1 MQRIATKRKT
11 TGKEASSRKFSFLYC
26 LSVENCQASSV
37 CKKFFLDTLGIKEDV
52 VYGACKKKC
61 SGGVV
66 TSDQRGRHMKQRRVA
81 DSIKRGIR
89 QHIES
94 FTPVESHYCRKQT
107 DRKYLPESLSLRK
120 MYRLYQDSC
129 KEQGTTPAME
139 STYRK
144 IFNREFNYY
153 FFTPKKDQCDFCTQ
167 YRNTSSKSEDLERAY
182 QVHCAEK
189 EMARQCKENAKMR
202 AKSEPEIIA
211 ACFDLQQVLNCPH
224 GEISSFYYHRK
235 LSVYNLTVYNM
246 GNGFG
251 SCYLWSEVIACRG
264 ANEVASCL
272 FRFITEHA
280 SQGGKIFELFSDN
293 CGGQNR
299 NRFVATLYWFL
310 VGSIDAIESVTHSFL
325 EVGHTQ
331 NENDSIHSAIERA
344 ARKAKI
350 YTPEQW
356 SAVARTARQNKPYS
370 VQDMQLVDFINFKE
384 VAKEIR
390 NFDVTDAGC
399 KVNWSKLRSIRFSK
413 AEPNIMLV
421 KHSHGDDYAR
431 VDLMRRKRNVTSAAD
446 VQLPQLRTTG
456 LHLSAAK
463 YKDLSVLCAKN
474 LIPPPY
480 HPFFQA
486 LPHDDTA

>member
-1 MQRIATKRKT
+1 
-11 TGKEASSRKFSFLYC
+11 
-26 LSVENCQASSV
+26 
-37 CKKFFLDTLGIKEDV
+37 
-52 VYGACKKKC
+52 
-61 SGGVV
+61 
-66 TSDQRGRHMKQRRVA
+66 
-81 DSIKRGIR
+81 
-89 QHIES
+89 
-94 FTPVESHYCRKQT
+94 
-107 DRKYLPESLSLRK
+107 
-120 MYRLYQDSC
+120 
-129 KEQGTTPAME
+129 
-139 STYRK
+139 
-144 IFNREFNYY
+144 
-153 FFTPKKDQCDFCTQ
+153 
-167 YRNTSSKSEDLERAY
+167 
-182 QVHCAEK
+182 
-189 EMARQCKENAKMR
+189 
-202 AKSEPEIIA
+202 
-211 ACFDLQQVLNCPH
+211 
-224 GEISSFYYHRK
+224 
-235 LSVYNLTVYNM
+235 
-246 GNGFG
+246 
-251 SCYLWSEVIACRG
+251 
-264 ANEVASCL
+264 
-272 FRFITEHA
+272 
-280 SQGGKIFELFSDN
+280 
-293 CGGQNR
+293 
-299 NRFVATLYWFL
+299 
-310 VGSIDAIESVTHSFL
+310 VTHSFL

-474 LIPPPY
+474 LIPPAYSAIERAARKAKIYTPEQWSAVARTARQNKPYSVQDMQLVDFINFKEVAKEIRNFDVTDAGCKVNWSKLRSIRFSKAEPNIMLVKHSHGDDYARVDLMRRKRNVTSAADVQLPQLRTTGLHLSAAKYKDLSVLCAKNLIPPAY

>member
-1 MQRIATKRKT
+1 M
-11 TGKEASSRKFSFLYC
+11 
-26 LSVENCQASSV
+26 
-37 CKKFFLDTLGIKEDV
+37 
-52 VYGACKKKC
+52 
-61 SGGVV
+61 
-66 TSDQRGRHMKQRRVA
+66 
-81 DSIKRGIR
+81 
-89 QHIES
+89 
-94 FTPVESHYCRKQT
+94 
-107 DRKYLPESLSLRK
+107 
-120 MYRLYQDSC
+120 
-129 KEQGTTPAME
+129 
-139 STYRK
+139 
-144 IFNREFNYY
+144 
-153 FFTPKKDQCDFCTQ
+153 
-167 YRNTSSKSEDLERAY
+167 
-182 QVHCAEK
+182 
-189 EMARQCKENAKMR
+189 
-202 AKSEPEIIA
+202 
-211 ACFDLQQVLNCPH
+211 
-224 GEISSFYYHRK
+224 
-235 LSVYNLTVYNM
+235 
-246 GNGFG
+246 
-251 SCYLWSEVIACRG
+251 
-264 ANEVASCL
+264 
-272 FRFITEHA
+272 
-280 SQGGKIFELFSDN
+280 
-293 CGGQNR
+293 
-299 NRFVATLYWFL
+299 
-310 VGSIDAIESVTHSFL
+310 THSFL

-474 LIPPPY
+474 LIPPAY
-480 HPFFQA
+480 HPFFRPCLMMTLHRPNVRFLEIRAAFTVTLVLYMYCTYVAIYHCCA
-486 LPHDDTA
+486 LAFTYLCSTHLL

>member
-1 MQRIATKRKT
+1 M
-11 TGKEASSRKFSFLYC
+11 
-26 LSVENCQASSV
+26 
-37 CKKFFLDTLGIKEDV
+37 
-52 VYGACKKKC
+52 
-61 SGGVV
+61 
-66 TSDQRGRHMKQRRVA
+66 
-81 DSIKRGIR
+81 
-89 QHIES
+89 
-94 FTPVESHYCRKQT
+94 
-107 DRKYLPESLSLRK
+107 
-120 MYRLYQDSC
+120 
-129 KEQGTTPAME
+129 
-139 STYRK
+139 
-144 IFNREFNYY
+144 
-153 FFTPKKDQCDFCTQ
+153 
-167 YRNTSSKSEDLERAY
+167 
-182 QVHCAEK
+182 
-189 EMARQCKENAKMR
+189 
-202 AKSEPEIIA
+202 
-211 ACFDLQQVLNCPH
+211 
-224 GEISSFYYHRK
+224 
-235 LSVYNLTVYNM
+235 
-246 GNGFG
+246 
-251 SCYLWSEVIACRG
+251 
-264 ANEVASCL
+264 
-272 FRFITEHA
+272 
-280 SQGGKIFELFSDN
+280 
-293 CGGQNR
+293 
-299 NRFVATLYWFL
+299 
-310 VGSIDAIESVTHSFL
+310 THSFL

-356 SAVARTARQNKPYS
+356 SAVARTARQIKPYS

-474 LIPPPY
+474 LIPPAY